1 MNIDILNANC
11 GLGYSRGHACLR
23 VGLKYLSRVVV
34 RSRDGSSRTDVGGR
48 PAGAGRRSE
57 RASERDCR
65 SSRRRRRPSPFR
77 KTAPHR
83 RRATSSEIETV
94 RQRATPHVSYDR
106 RNDGT
111 VARMMRLRIGPAPSF
126 RSVWRRRMANETRKA
141 AAAASAAAA
150 GCVVVVVV
158 VVWFYRFRPE
168 IRRDYPLNLSI
179 LISGG
184 KETNQDSLS
193 NGE

>member
-34 RSRDGSSRTDVGGR
+34 CSRDGSSRSDVVVVGGGGDGLPGR
-48 PAGAGRRSE
+48 KRAGAIV
-57 RASERDCR
+57 DCR
-65 SSRRRRRPSPFR
+65 ARSQRERSRRRRLE
-77 KTAPHR
+77 R
-83 RRATSSEIETV
+83 RRRGATSSEIETV
-94 RQRATPHVSYDR
+94 RSVDARCRTRLVRSY

-126 RSVWRRRMANETRKA
+126 RAYGSLGVCGVVGRTIRLSRATVLSSRRHH
-141 AAAASAAAA
+141 
-150 GCVVVVVV
+150 
-158 VVWFYRFRPE
+158 RFRPE